1 MRRTWLYAAA
11 STVILFL
18 LINPVFL
25 NENIQADS
33 LQSNNTEAHI
43 LQSWHGDYPVA
54 NLNLLPEKQRHRAV
68 GYIKDAKTFESVWK
82 AFKPDEPVPTV
93 DLRKHIVLFTRNTQ
107 YYNRISIGKVNVT
120 DGVAELLAMET
131 MSAIPIEDKVAIS
144 MVLVSRKGIDSIST
158 PDGLVHLPKMTVP
171 RTYVYEC
178 SDGYTFPAR
187 IEGRDAWLFLPEQ
200 TVKLPN
206 VPAASGAKYSDGS
219 TLFWTKGDNAFLETG
234 GRRHSACRN
243 NRAKAIWEDAKLR
256 GVSFRAVGN
265 EPGWHLE
272 ITPSEKTVF
281 VTDYGE
287 FQHSAITPQPVTE
300 KNTRKTTYNVEN
312 TEHNLKVEIK
322 GQSCEDT
329 MSGEIFGATVTVKL
343 DGKTYKGCGKALH

>member
-1 MRRTWLYAAA
+1 MRRTWLYVTAL
-11 STVILFL
+11 SVILF
-18 LINPVFL
+18 IFM
-25 NENIQADS
+25 ESDIRADS
-33 LQSNNTEAHI
+33 PKANVTQAKI

-54 NLNLLPEKQRHRAV
+54 KLSLLPEKQRNKAV
-68 GYIKDAKTFESVWK
+68 GYIQDAKTFEIVWK
-82 AFKPDEPVPTV
+82 TFKPDEPVPTV

-120 DGVAELLAMET
+120 DGVGELLAMET
-131 MSAIPIEDKVAIS
+131 MSAIPIEDKVAMS
-144 MVLVSRKGIDSIST
+144 MVLVSREGIDSIST
-158 PDGLVHLPKMTVP
+158 PDGLVHIPRMPVP

-200 TVKLPN
+200 TVKLPG
-206 VPAASGAKYSDGS
+206 VPSASGAKYSDGS
-219 TLFWTKGDNAFLETG
+219 SLFRTKGEEAFLETG
-234 GRRHSACRN
+234 GKRHSACQN
-243 NRAKAIWEDAKLR
+243 NRAKAIWEDAKLS

-287 FQHSAITPQPVTE
+287 LQHSVVTAQLVTE
-300 KNTRKTTYNVEN
+300 QNTRTTTYDVGNA
-312 TEHNLKVEIK
+312 EHDLTVEIQ

-329 MSGEIFGATVTVKL
+329 MSGETFEATVTVKL